1 MHVLM
6 IIIFT
11 PLAIALGLIL
21 LGLVF
26 TPWAWKAFG
35 FALLGIMTLLL
46 IVAIVPKQPVAPV
59 APKPVMLTP
68 LPAVS
73 KIELA
78 ERAYRH
84 QWIRASKVDY
94 PYMRAWA
101 GLQSWSP
108 IHFEDELRIA
118 RHNKAPADTVH
129 RQGAHW
135 VGVDDI
141 ESPTMLSI
149 LDHIVRKP

>member
-1 MHVLM
+1 
-6 IIIFT
+6 
-11 PLAIALGLIL
+11 GLIL

-26 TPWAWKAFG
+26 TPWVWKAFG
-35 FALLGIMTLLL
+35 YMFLGL
-46 IVAIVPKQPVAPV
+46 IGLVLIAIAIPKPSPQPE

-68 LPAVS
+68 LPTVS

-108 IHFEDELRIA
+108 IRFEDELRIA

-129 RQGAHW
+129 RKGADW
-135 VGVDDI
+135 VRVDDI
-141 ESPTMLSI
+141 ENP
-149 LDHIVRKP
+149 